1 MPIKTSETEIK
12 HLLIAWLAISIAFTI
27 VIARP
32 HQGYMNIGLLVSTFR
47 IFIISAVTVGFAFIF
62 HELAHKV
69 VAQRYGA
76 WSEFRM
82 APFMLL
88 VAILTAF
95 MGFIFAAPGAVM
107 IFNPYLTR
115 EESGKIAIAGPMM
128 NIALAFLFLPLFILA
143 PPGIFKD
150 IGRFGV
156 IINAILAVFNM
167 IPISILDG
175 KKVLVWDKRIYGVI
189 LCLAIFV
196 FVMGVI
202 AWVSADFL
210 SFF

>member
-1 MPIKTSETEIK
+1 MKTSETEIK
-12 HLLIAWLAISIAFTI
+12 HLLIAWLAISFAFTI
-27 VIARP
+27 ILRRWY
-32 HQGYMNIGLLVSTFR
+32 HQSLFS

-115 EESGKIAIAGPMM
+115 EENGKIAIAGPMT
-128 NIALAFLFLPLFILA
+128 NVALAFLFLPLTFYSGML
-143 PPGIFKD
+143 KQ
-150 IGRFGV
+150 IGDFGV
-156 IINAILAVFNM
+156 MINALLAVFNM
-167 IPISILDG
+167 IPISVLDG
-175 KKVLVWDKRIYGVI
+175 RKVLAWDRRVYGVALGI
-189 LCLAIFV
+189 AIIV
-196 FVMGVI
+196 LMMSMIVRG
-202 AWVSADFL
+202 
-210 SFF
+210 

>member
-1 MPIKTSETEIK
+1 MPIRTSGTEIK
-12 HLLIAWLAISIAFTI
+12 HLVIAWLAIAFAFTI
-27 VIARP
+27 ILQRWY
-32 HQGYMNIGLLVSTFR
+32 HLSLFR

-88 VAILTAF
+88 LAILTAF

-115 EESGKIAIAGPMM
+115 EENGKISLAGPMM
-128 NIALAFLFLPLFILA
+128 NVILAILFLTLFLLA
-143 PPGIFKD
+143 PSGIFGWMGK
-150 IGRFGV
+150 FGMM
-156 IINAILAVFNM
+156 INAWLAVFNL
-167 IPISILDG
+167 IPISVLDG
-175 KKVLVWDKRIYGVI
+175 RKVLAWDRGVYGAALGIAIIVLIVSMI
-189 LCLAIFV
+189 L
-196 FVMGVI
+196 
-202 AWVSADFL
+202 
-210 SFF
+210 

>member
-1 MPIKTSETEIK
+1 MKTSETEIK
-12 HLLIAWLAISIAFTI
+12 HLLIAWLAISFAFTI
-27 VIARP
+27 ILRRWY
-32 HQGYMNIGLLVSTFR
+32 HQSLFS

-88 VAILTAF
+88 VAIVTAF

-107 IFNPYLTR
+107 IFSPYLTR

-128 NIALAFLFLPLFILA
+128 NIALAFLFLPLTFYSGML
-143 PPGIFKD
+143 KQ
-150 IGRFGV
+150 IGDFGV
-156 IINAILAVFNM
+156 LINALLAVFNM
-167 IPISILDG
+167 IPISVLDG
-175 KKVLVWDKRIYGVI
+175 RKVLAWDRRVYGVALGI
-189 LCLAIFV
+189 AIIV
-196 FVMGVI
+196 LMMSMIVRG
-202 AWVSADFL
+202 
-210 SFF
+210 

>member
-12 HLLIAWLAISIAFTI
+12 HLLIAWLAISFAFAI
-27 VIARP
+27 
-32 HQGYMNIGLLVSTFR
+32 LLRGWHSRSFFP
-47 IFIISAVTVGFAFIF
+47 IFFISAVTVGFAFIF

-115 EESGKIAIAGPMM
+115 EENGKIALAGPVM
-128 NIALAFLFLPLFILA
+128 NVALAFLFLPLFILA

-150 IGRFGV
+150 IGWFGV
-156 IINAILAVFNM
+156 IINALLAVFNM

-175 KKVLVWDKRIYGVI
+175 KKVLAWDKRIYGVI
-189 LCLAIFV
+189 FGIAIV
-196 FVMGVI
+196 VLMI
-202 AWVSADFL
+202 SMIL
-210 SFF
+210 T